1 MGLCPIPHRK
11 PEVSGLPS
19 FMDCCAIHDCSASFM
34 RAKRSRGS
42 RELSF
47 LVGRGATPHKFLYS
61 TNPIPRASMAIR
73 LTAME
78 TEFVKLA
85 SAVSLWQRSV

>member
-1 MGLCPIPHRK
+1 MKPRARCAEFSVAKIGNRK
-11 PEVSGLPS
+11 EPKAIMRVSRIWGK
-19 FMDCCAIHDCSASFM
+19 A
-34 RAKRSRGS
+34 
-42 RELSF
+42 
-47 LVGRGATPHKFLYS
+47 PHKAPHVLFPPYS
-61 TNPIPRASMAIR
+61 TNPSPRASMTIR

>member
-1 MGLCPIPHRK
+1 
-11 PEVSGLPS
+11 
-19 FMDCCAIHDCSASFM
+19 MDCYAIHIAQAMSHM
-34 RAKRSRGS
+34 REAKQKVKGT
-42 RELSF
+42 EF
-47 LVGRGATPHKFLYS
+47 PCGAWGKTPHVLFPPYS
-61 TNPIPRASMAIR
+61 TNPSPRASMTIR

>member
-1 MGLCPIPHRK
+1 MSLKLMAI
-11 PEVSGLPS
+11 
-19 FMDCCAIHDCSASFM
+19 CASE
-34 RAKRSRGS
+34 SRRWEIKGTS
-42 RELSF
+42 
-47 LVGRGATPHKFLYS
+47 VPCGAWGKAPHKAPHVLFPPYI
-61 TNPIPRASMAIR
+61 TNPSPRASMTIR

>member
-1 MGLCPIPHRK
+1 
-11 PEVSGLPS
+11 
-19 FMDCCAIHDCSASFM
+19 MDCAAIHE
-34 RAKRSRGS
+34 RGKS
-42 RELSF
+42 KNLRF
-47 LVGRGATPHKFLYS
+47 LVGGAKPHTSSFPPYS
-61 TNPIPRASMAIR
+61 TNPSPRASKMIR

>member
-1 MGLCPIPHRK
+1 
-11 PEVSGLPS
+11 
-19 FMDCCAIHDCSASFM
+19 MDCCAIHVAQAMSHM
-34 RAKRSRGS
+34 REAKQKVKGI
-42 RELSF
+42 EF
-47 LVGRGATPHKFLYS
+47 PCGAWGKAPHKAPHVLFPPYI
-61 TNPIPRASMAIR
+61 TNPSPRASMTIR

>member
-1 MGLCPIPHRK
+1 
-11 PEVSGLPS
+11 
-19 FMDCCAIHDCSASFM
+19 MDCCAIHVAQAMSCM
-34 RAKRSRGS
+34 REAKQKVKGT
-42 RELSF
+42 EF
-47 LVGRGATPHKFLYS
+47 PCGAWGKAPHVLFSPPYS
-61 TNPIPRASMAIR
+61 TNPSPRASMTIR